1 MANGTGGPMPQST
14 AELLARPSREIFLLA
29 GKDGSGKSAAIV
41 SIAWFVQNV
50 LDPNAQF
57 FVIDTEQKFPT
68 ALRSFGPDAPTN
80 IVYFSCG
87 KMNDVT
93 DATDAILGS
102 RKPGDWVAME
112 SMSRI
117 WGQAQDMAYMAIS
130 GYDKAQYLEK
140 RREIAAKTRVAA
152 QVPVV
157 IPKPDDFW
165 NIAKGAHDG
174 AFLDAITNALSLNVV
189 MTTIITKPPK
199 EGGFI
204 KENKDRAAF
213 RKESG
218 IDVGIDGAPRL
229 PYYAETLCLLEMEN
243 ARGKCR
249 VIRDSPNPAEITR
262 KEFEVDGKRNF
273 AMIFWGNCRG

>member
-1 MANGTGGPMPQST
+1 MANGTGGPIPQST
-14 AELLARPSREIFLLA
+14 AELLGLPNREVILLA

-41 SIAWFVQNV
+41 SIAWFVQTV
-50 LDPNAQF
+50 LNPDATF
-57 FVIDTEQKFPT
+57 YVIDSEQKFPT

-80 IVYFSCG
+80 IRYFSCP

-93 DATDAILGS
+93 DATDAIMGS
-102 RKPGDWVAME
+102 RKPGDWVAVE

-117 WGQAQDMAYMAIS
+117 WGLAQDMAYMAVS
-130 GYDKAQYLEK
+130 GYDKVTYLEK
-140 RREIAAKTRVAA
+140 RREIAQKAKSQA

-174 AFLDAITNALSLNVV
+174 AFLDELTNALTLNVV
-189 MTTIITKPPK
+189 MTTIVSKPPK

-218 IDVGIDGAPRL
+218 IDVGLDGAPRL
-229 PYYAETLCLLEMEN
+229 PYYAETTLLMEMEN
-243 ARGKCR
+243 SKGKCR
-249 VIRDSPNPAEITR
+249 VIRDNMNPAEITR

-273 AMIFWGNCRG
+273 AINFWSVCRG